1 MGLERGFDMKYLYMN
16 GINFTHTRELWD

>member
-1 MGLERGFDMKYLYMN
+1 MGLEIGFDMKYLFMN